1 MVLLVHFLILC
12 PWVTF
17 ITRCI
22 IVVRVSGY
30 ACRYEIGQY
39 WRLLKTHL
47 QVVPHKVLV
56 AALDKVRAALED
68 GTLNEQEHRIGSD
81 GAGVDDDEGQESHSR
96 KKGRK
101 KNAVNKM
108 EIAVSIMIGNVA
120 VVLQMLGDYAVAAK
134 LQEEVCDFRR

>member
-1 MVLLVHFLILC
+1 MKFLLGALSLSSDCSQFVSLVCACVL
-12 PWVTF
+12 
-17 ITRCI
+17 
-22 IVVRVSGY
+22 
-30 ACRYEIGQY
+30 RYEIGQY

-47 QVVPHKVLV
+47 KVVPHKVLV

-96 KKGRK
+96 KKGK

-134 LQEEVCDFRR
+134 LQEEVGSWP